1 MIVTKVLVLI
11 VLIVILCIVSFLIKK
26 NEQFSADIP
35 FNGKHYD
42 PNVIKEINELNKIIL
57 NKNIGNEKVKNK
69 AAAVARIQELSVDID
84 GKMEQLMK
92 IRDLLQMLPTCREI
106 DLVPNNATG
115 GGILEQYKDE
125 KLDNECSKHTNK
137 NDCYFKGAQGE
148 KYCVWDKAKNT
159 GEMENGEPIKKRWAE
174 CNDNEKKDW
183 KEEIDG
189 DRCQLRKLNKDCA
202 PIKKLNGDTPPKYV
216 YGPYIVPNAFE
227 NF

>member
-115 GGILEQYKDE
+115 KIEQGYSPAE
-125 KLDNECSKHTNK
+125 LDNECSKHNNK

-183 KEEIDG
+183 KEDIDG

-202 PIKKLNGDTPPKYV
+202 TIKTLNGETPPKFV
-216 YGPYIVPNAFE
+216 YDPYIVPNAFE